1 MHNTENTIE
10 QGFENVNSFSKTVS
24 LYEKAKELME
34 VQQEML
40 EDENFHLD
48 QFENDSQSMIERN
61 EAEESVLR
69 LERGETQ

>member
-40 EDENFHLD
+40 EDEKFYLD
-48 QFENDSQSMIERN
+48 QFGSDSQSMIERN
-61 EAEESVLR
+61 EAEESVLK

>member
-1 MHNTENTIE
+1 
-10 QGFENVNSFSKTVS
+10 

-48 QFENDSQSMIERN
+48 QFGNDSQSMIERN
-61 EAEESVLR
+61 EAEESVLK